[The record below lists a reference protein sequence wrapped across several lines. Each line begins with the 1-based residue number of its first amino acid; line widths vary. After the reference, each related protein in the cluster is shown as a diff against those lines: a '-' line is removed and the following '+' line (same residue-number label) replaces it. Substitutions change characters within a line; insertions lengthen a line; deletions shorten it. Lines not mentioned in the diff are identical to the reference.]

1 MYDGERRKSMAVEK
15 SAAQLKSENQ
25 SLRQEVSKLEDE
37 VNQLNQVVTNINA
50 KMRKADQIIVSLES
64 DNDRLKEDMETVQ
77 KRARRYGEQESG
89 NLREQLDDAER
100 ELREKEQ

>member
-37 VNQLNQVVTNINA
+37 VNQLNQNLVPYLNSA
-50 KMRKADQIIVSLES
+50 KIEASLW
-64 DNDRLKEDMETVQ
+64 
-77 KRARRYGEQESG
+77 
-89 NLREQLDDAER
+89 
-100 ELREKEQ
+100 